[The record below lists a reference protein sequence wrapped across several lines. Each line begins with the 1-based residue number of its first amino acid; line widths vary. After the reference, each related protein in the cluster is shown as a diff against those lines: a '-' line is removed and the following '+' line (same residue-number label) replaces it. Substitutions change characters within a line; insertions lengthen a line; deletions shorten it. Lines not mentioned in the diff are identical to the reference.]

1 MSLNEGNQWNVS
13 DGDISSWSCRALDE
27 SQAFTAGPCSTTQPS
42 RAGVA
47 GRGAAQQ
54 AVFSNRRQLKKNK
67 KTLICLHTRK
77 HLPGCRRR
85 GRRGVGQVWRSA
97 LGMIFVC
104 QQEQREEKKIRK
116 AKQKSA
122 SE

>member
-27 SQAFTAGPCSTTQPS
+27 SQAFTTGPCSTTQPS

-54 AVFSNRRQLKKNK
+54 AASSDRRQLKKQK
-67 KTLICLHTRK
+67 KPQTNSDLLTHPETLARLQAEGK
-77 HLPGCRRR
+77 KG
-85 GRRGVGQVWRSA
+85 GGAGV
-97 LGMIFVC
+97 
-104 QQEQREEKKIRK
+104 EERARDDI
-116 AKQKSA
+116 
-122 SE
+122 